1 MKHNELKKIL
11 KPLIKQC
18 IKEVIFEEGVL
29 SGLISEVVQGLGG
42 RQILTEGRS
51 ESPTR
56 QPQHES
62 AEYSSA
68 AIDPELANSL
78 EDRKRKLEES
88 MGSQFAG
95 ILDNTAPLSKGGSL
109 GGGGNAQSP
118 LSSFEPNDPG
128 VDISGLMALGGG
140 KNWKHMI

>member
-1 MKHNELKKIL
+1 MKQSELKKIL

-42 RQILTEGRS
+42 QQILA
-51 ESPTR
+51 ESHAEPSPITR
-56 QPQHES
+56 NRDYEEHSPVPDE
-62 AEYSSA
+62 
-68 AIDPELANSL
+68 ELINSL
-78 EDRKRKLEES
+78 QDRKRKLEES

-95 ILDNTAPLSKGGSL
+95 VLDNTAPLSKGGTP
-109 GGGGNAQSP
+109 GAPGKAQSP
-118 LSSFEPNDPG
+118 LSSFAPNDPG